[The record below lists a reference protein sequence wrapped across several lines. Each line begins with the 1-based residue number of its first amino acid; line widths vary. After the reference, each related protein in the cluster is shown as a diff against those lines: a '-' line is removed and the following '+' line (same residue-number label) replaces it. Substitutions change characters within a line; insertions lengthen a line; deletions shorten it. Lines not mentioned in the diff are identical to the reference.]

1 MKPYFYKIQHVPTGK
16 YYVGTQYGKTSDP
29 YKFWKT
35 YFTSSKY
42 VKNLIERDGED
53 SFIII
58 NIQIRND
65 ARIYEHRYLKKAY
78 NLLGKSKFLEIF
90 LNRNIAPGILLTD
103 EIISQANIKR
113 SVSNSISAKKLFD
126 EGRHNFQIKNAGELE
141 HVRKLRSER
150 MLGNNFGANREM
162 TADLKEK
169 LAKKSEGNTNVRG
182 KKWWTDGVVNR
193 RSFECPG
200 EKFKLGTKDGKKT
213 KSI

>member
-16 YYVGTQYGKTSDP
+16 YYVGTQYGKTSNP

-65 ARIYEHRYLKKAY
+65 ARMYEHRYLKKAY
-78 NLLGKSKFLEIF
+78 NLLGKSRFLEIF

-103 EIISQANIKR
+103 EIISPTPKNMIRLSQG
-113 SVSNSISAKKLFD
+113 SGLFHPLFD
-126 EGRHNFQIKNAGELE
+126 PIIGRQSLAELIRRQSRLNLCHSRMVGKRIRLANQTIQVSDIKLCG
-141 HVRKLRSER
+141 
-150 MLGNNFGANREM
+150 
-162 TADLKEK
+162 
-169 LAKKSEGNTNVRG
+169 
-182 KKWWTDGVVNR
+182 
-193 RSFECPG
+193 
-200 EKFKLGTKDGKKT
+200 
-213 KSI
+213 